1 MLVQS
6 ITDYGVD
13 SKVVEWKHEKDMC
26 RTGMFTT
33 DYDDTLGQEPTI
45 SLTGPEK
52 KYLKLGIVN
61 GGC

>member
-1 MLVQS
+1 
-6 ITDYGVD
+6 
-13 SKVVEWKHEKDMC
+13 MC